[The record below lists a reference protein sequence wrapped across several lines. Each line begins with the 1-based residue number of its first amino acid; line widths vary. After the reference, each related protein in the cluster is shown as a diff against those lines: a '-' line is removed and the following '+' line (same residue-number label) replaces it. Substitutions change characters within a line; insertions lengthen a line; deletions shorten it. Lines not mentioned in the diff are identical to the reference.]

1 MNRFAVPRRVGVA
14 YPLATTRIPNPARM
28 KISRT
33 PFVLPFLFCSLFAVA
48 WVSGARSLPRP
59 EVTTV
64 LAAGR
69 VSCLINKGGNIG
81 VLATP
86 EGALMVDSQFADVA
100 TENEAA
106 VRELCARGPV
116 YLVNTHWHGD
126 HTGGN
131 AHFGSMAQLLAHVNV
146 RRRLAGDATIEGRVM
161 DELPQAALPTM
172 TFEGGL
178 RVYLGGEEVRLV
190 HVASGH
196 TDGDSIVHFVQSN
209 VIHMGDVYNH
219 AGYPFIDLSSGG
231 SVDGLIATLED
242 VLSWAP
248 ADARF
253 IPGHGR
259 VTGIDELR
267 EYHHMVVTIVLA
279 VREGAEEGMG
289 AEELLAAG
297 VTSEYDERWDGGFID
312 RRKFVEAIL
321 ADAGAKRS
329 E

>member
-1 MNRFAVPRRVGVA
+1 MNS
-14 YPLATTRIPNPARM
+14 T
-28 KISRT
+28 RT
-33 PFVLPFLFCSLFAVA
+33 PFVLPFLFVPLFGVA
-48 WVSGARSLPRP
+48 WVSSAKSLPSAQ
-59 EVTTV
+59 VTTQ
-64 LAAGR
+64 LASGR
-69 VSCLINKGGNIG
+69 VSALINKGGNIG
-81 VLATP
+81 VLATA

-100 TENEAA
+100 PENEAA
-106 VRELCARGPV
+106 VRELCERGPV

-131 AHFGSMAQLLAHVNV
+131 AHFGGMAQLFSHSNV
-146 RRRLAGDATIEGRVM
+146 RRRLEGDTTIGGRVM
-161 DELPQAALPTM
+161 TDLPAAALPTM
-172 TFEGGL
+172 TFESGL
-178 RVYLGGEEVRLV
+178 RIYLGGEEVRLV
-190 HVASGH
+190 HISPGH
-196 TDGDSIVHFVQSN
+196 TDGDSLVHFVQSN

-242 VLSWAP
+242 VLTWAP

-253 IPGHGR
+253 IPGHGS
-259 VTGIDELR
+259 VTGINELR
-267 EYHHMVVTIVLA
+267 EYHHMVVSVVGA
-279 VREGAEEGMG
+279 VREGAARGMS

-321 ADAGAKRS
+321 ADAGAQRS